1 MEATSLSEL
10 YRQKKKQII
19 EDCNLCGVCVDVC
32 PAVPLTTLSSMPAS
46 DIQAKVI
53 DLLKNGVMSETA
65 SIRAA
70 SCIHCATCQDVC
82 SQDINPVTL
91 QELLRLELANT
102 GQKHDPLMEIKLGD
116 RTYFLPD
123 MVASMQIKPEEKRWI
138 SHVPDNPQQKDVVV
152 FTGCA
157 LVMMPDKIFLISDM
171 LEKLGLD
178 FVIVAGGELC
188 CGARYLGTDLDKA
201 DAYGK
206 ALLHA
211 LGAFKSQQVIFCCAG
226 CAYYVARLDKEIS
239 PARFQYEELFHF
251 LSRHVN
257 ELKFTRPVNKTV
269 TLHDP
274 CSFSRG
280 LGDTT
285 TLRTILKAI
294 PGLKLIEMSK
304 NKEQSI
310 CCGLVAR
317 RRMPDISQTMVR
329 RCLEEAAKTGAEEMV
344 DACQGCHFQFL
355 PEESKYPF
363 RVTHLLTLVGEAMG
377 INYEDKIGKFYRYGD
392 ADRIMAE
399 SRENVEASPYDPNF
413 TAYLAKRMFT
423 RSVP

>member
-1 MEATSLSEL
+1 MKAASLAEL
-10 YRQKKKQII
+10 YTQRKKQII
-19 EDCNLCGVCVDVC
+19 QDCNLCGICVDVC
-32 PAVPLTTLSSMPAS
+32 PVIPLTILSSMPVS
-46 DIQAKVI
+46 DIQSKVM
-53 DLLKNGVMSETA
+53 DVLKDGIVCEEA

-82 SQDINPVTL
+82 PQDINPVTL
-91 QELLRLELANT
+91 QELLQLELVNL
-102 GQKHDPLMEIKLGD
+102 GQKRYPLMEIKLGD
-116 RTYFLPD
+116 RIYFLPD
-123 MVASMQIKPEEKRWI
+123 IVASMQIKPEEKRWL

-157 LVMMPDKIFLISDM
+157 LVMMPDKIFLISDI
-171 LEKLGLD
+171 LERLGLD

-188 CGARYLGTDLDKA
+188 CGARYLGMDLDKA

-206 ALLHA
+206 TLLHA
-211 LGAFKSQQVIFCCAG
+211 LGAFKPQQVLFCCAG
-226 CAYYVARLDKEIS
+226 CAYYMARLDKEIS
-239 PARFQYEELFHF
+239 PAHFQYEELFHF
-251 LSRHVN
+251 LSRHIS
-257 ELKFTRPVNKTV
+257 ELEFTQSVNKMV

-274 CSFSRG
+274 CSFSKG

-285 TLRTILKAI
+285 SLRTILKAI
-294 PGLKLIEMSK
+294 PDLKLIEMSK

-317 RRMPDISQTMVR
+317 RKMPKISQTMVR
-329 RCLEEAAKTGAEEMV
+329 WCLEEAARTSAEVMV

-363 RVTHLLTLVGEAMG
+363 QVEHLLTLIGEAMG
-377 INYEDKIGKFYRYGD
+377 INYEDKIKKFYRYGD

-399 SRENVEASPYDPNF
+399 SRENIEASPYDSDF
-413 TAYLAKRMFT
+413 TAYLAKYMFSKPT
-423 RSVP
+423 P